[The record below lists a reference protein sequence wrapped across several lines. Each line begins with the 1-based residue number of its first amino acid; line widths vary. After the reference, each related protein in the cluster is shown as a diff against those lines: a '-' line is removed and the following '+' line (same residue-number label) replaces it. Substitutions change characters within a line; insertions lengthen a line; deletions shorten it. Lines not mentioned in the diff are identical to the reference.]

1 MTARQQEARW
11 PVTSAF
17 RRGQY
22 FEEFSVGQTIVT
34 PGRTIAESDIIA
46 FAGLTGDFNLIHTDA
61 VFAQTTPFG
70 QRVAHGLFGLSIA
83 SGLATRTGVLEGT
96 VMAWRDIS
104 EWKFVKPVL
113 IGDTIHAELTVED
126 TKPLP
131 GSAAGPSAWPSKSR
145 IRPGTRPSAGCG
157 TSSS

>member
-1 MTARQQEARW
+1 MGS
-11 PVTSAF
+11 TSAF
-17 RRGQY
+17 RRGLY
-22 FEEFSVGQTIVT
+22 FEEFSIGQTIVT

-70 QRVAHGLFGLSIA
+70 QRVAHGLLGLSIA

-131 GSAAGPSAWPSKSR
+131 RIGGGSIRLAVEVKNQAGDTTMRGLWNVLVMSR
-145 IRPGTRPSAGCG
+145 P
-157 TSSS
+157 